1 MSQIKYF
8 NDNVSVENKRVIL
21 RLDLNVPMLDGSV
34 KDTTR
39 IDLSLPLINL
49 LLKKKA
55 KIIIISHL
63 GRPKKDQ
70 KNDLSLL
77 PVFNYLK
84 EKIDTKFFFYTSEIN
99 KNTLKEISFLKKK
112 EILFLENIR
121 YQRGEI
127 ENDEVFAKNLASLG
141 QIFINEAFS
150 CSHRKQSSV
159 HKITEFISEKYAGPL
174 FKKEI
179 DAINVI
185 VKDNKKPITCII
197 GGSKVSSKIGVI
209 SSLIKKVDNIAIVG
223 AMANNFLMF
232 KGFKVGKSII
242 EKDAHLIVKK
252 IYNLSKDNNCK
263 IVIPEDCSVSQTMN
277 GRSSIKDANQ
287 ISTEDIILDIG
298 PKSIKKI
305 LHLIDNSKTVLWN
318 GPAGYFENENFALG
332 TNSIAN
338 KISSNTINNSLLS
351 IVGGGDTV
359 SAIKNINFSLNF
371 THLSTAG
378 GAFLEFLEGK
388 NLPGIEVLK

>member
-185 VKDNKKPITCII
+185 IKDKKKPITCII

-263 IVIPEDCSVSQTMN
+263 IIIPEDCSVSQTMN

>member
-1 MSQIKYF
+1 
-8 NDNVSVENKRVIL
+8 
-21 RLDLNVPMLDGSV
+21 
-34 KDTTR
+34 
-39 IDLSLPLINL
+39 
-49 LLKKKA
+49 
-55 KIIIISHL
+55 
-63 GRPKKDQ
+63 
-70 KNDLSLL
+70 
-77 PVFNYLK
+77 
-84 EKIDTKFFFYTSEIN
+84 
-99 KNTLKEISFLKKK
+99 
-112 EILFLENIR
+112 
-121 YQRGEI
+121 
-127 ENDEVFAKNLASLG
+127 
-141 QIFINEAFS
+141 
-150 CSHRKQSSV
+150 
-159 HKITEFISEKYAGPL
+159 
-174 FKKEI
+174 
-179 DAINVI
+179 
-185 VKDNKKPITCII
+185 
-197 GGSKVSSKIGVI
+197 
-209 SSLIKKVDNIAIVG
+209 
-223 AMANNFLMF
+223 MANNFLMF

-263 IVIPEDCSVSQTMN
+263 IIIPEDCSISQTMN

>member
-39 IDLSLPLINL
+39 IDLTLPLINL

-127 ENDEVFAKNLASLG
+127 ENDELFAKNLASLG
-141 QIFINEAFS
+141 EIFINEAFS

-159 HKITEFISEKYAGPL
+159 HKITEFIGEKYAGPL

-179 DAINVI
+179 DAINI
-185 VKDNKKPITCII
+185 IIKDKKKPITCII

-232 KGFKVGKSII
+232 KGFKVGKSLI
-242 EKDAHLIVKK
+242 EKDAHLTVKK
-252 IYNLSKDNNCK
+252 IYSLSKDNNCK

-287 ISTEDIILDIG
+287 ISMEDIILDIG

-305 LHLIDNSKTVLWN
+305 LNLIDNSKTVLWN

>member
-99 KNTLKEISFLKKK
+99 KNTLKEISFLKNK

-185 VKDNKKPITCII
+185 IKDKKKPITCII

-242 EKDAHLIVKK
+242 EKDAHLMVKK

>member
-185 VKDNKKPITCII
+185 IKDKKKPITCII